1 MKASGLSLALVL
13 ASAIAATAPAQ
24 AEVLL
29 LDAITTAPANNES
42 GVLRPRSGASMTQ
55 VEDRFGPPTTV
66 MDAIGE
72 PPITRWVYPGYTVYF
87 EHQNVINVVVH
98 R

>member
-1 MKASGLSLALVL
+1 MKASGLSLAL
-13 ASAIAATAPAQ
+13 AIAIAATASAQ
-24 AEVLL
+24 ADVLL
-29 LDAITTAPANNES
+29 LDAITTAPANSES

-55 VEDRFGPPTTV
+55 VQDKFGPPTTV
-66 MDAIGE
+66 MDAIGD

-87 EHQNVINVVVH
+87 EYQNVINVVVH